1 MLNPHAS
8 YRDVTYSPCDV
19 TMFGSKSRKTDQKS
33 SEFSVDVAKLFF
45 DRFSSR
51 VALVEQ
57 GLRTLGTELEKI
69 KLASER
75 SQVSD
80 LVLLDRVQRSEG
92 LLEESLNWI
101 KRVAELM
108 PKGTVGRQS
117 AIASVSQEAIVYEIA
132 KPQGLLRQIVSPSGE
147 AGSLSSIT
155 TPTEMQVLSLLS
167 EKGAL
172 AAPEIGRLVGR
183 SREHTARLMKRLF
196 EEGYVRRD
204 QNRIPFRYSLVERVK
219 QSFSK
224 ASNTI
229 PLEKEGS
236 TVEKEEKG
244 VVAQPPP
251 A

>member
-1 MLNPHAS
+1 
-8 YRDVTYSPCDV
+8 
-19 TMFGSKSRKTDQKS
+19 MFGSKSQKTDQKS
-33 SEFSVDVAKLFF
+33 SESSLDVAKLFF
-45 DRFSSR
+45 DTFSSR
-51 VALVEQ
+51 VVLMEQ

-80 LVLLDRVQRSEG
+80 LVLLDRIQRNEG

-108 PKGTVGRQS
+108 PKGTVGTQS
-117 AIASVSQEAIVYEIA
+117 VIAGVSREATVYEIA
-132 KPQGLLRQIVSPSGE
+132 KPQGALRQIVSPSGE

-196 EEGYVRRD
+196 EEGYVKRD
-204 QNRIPFRYSLVERVK
+204 QNRIPFRYSLVDRVK

-224 ASNTI
+224 APNPETTPI
-229 PLEKEGS
+229 EKESS
-236 TVEKEEKG
+236 TVEEG

>member
-1 MLNPHAS
+1 
-8 YRDVTYSPCDV
+8 
-19 TMFGSKSRKTDQKS
+19 MFGSKSPKTDQKS
-33 SEFSVDVAKLFF
+33 SESSVDVAKLFF
-45 DRFSSR
+45 DTFSSR
-51 VALVEQ
+51 VGQVEQ
-57 GLRTLGTELEKI
+57 GLRTLGTELDKI

-80 LVLLDRVQRSEG
+80 LVLLDRIQRSER

-101 KRVAELM
+101 KRVAELV
-108 PKGTVGRQS
+108 PRRTVGTEG
-117 AIASVSQEAIVYEIA
+117 AIASAPLEAKAYEN
-132 KPQGLLRQIVSPSGE
+132 PRTQGQVRQIVSPSGE

-167 EKGAL
+167 EKGAI

-204 QNRIPFRYSLVERVK
+204 QNRIPFRYSLVDRVK

-224 ASNTI
+224 APNAETTPI
-229 PLEKEGS
+229 EKESS
-236 TVEKEEKG
+236 TVEEG

>member
-1 MLNPHAS
+1 
-8 YRDVTYSPCDV
+8 
-19 TMFGSKSRKTDQKS
+19 MFGSKSPKTDQKS
-33 SEFSVDVAKLFF
+33 SESSVDVAKLFF
-45 DRFSSR
+45 DTFSYR
-51 VALVEQ
+51 VGQVEQ
-57 GLRTLGTELEKI
+57 GLRSLGTELEKI

-80 LVLLDRVQRSEG
+80 LVLLDRIQRSER

-101 KRVAELM
+101 KRVAELV
-108 PKGTVGRQS
+108 PRRTVGTEG
-117 AIASVSQEAIVYEIA
+117 AIASAPLEAKAYEN
-132 KPQGLLRQIVSPSGE
+132 PRTQGQVRQIVSPSGE

-167 EKGAL
+167 EKGAI

-204 QNRIPFRYSLVERVK
+204 QNRIPFRYSLVDRVK

-224 ASNTI
+224 APNTT

-236 TVEKEEKG
+236 TVEEEEKG